1 MIEPIHIATI
11 GGQTLRFF
19 RTPNDDGR
27 PDFPWHC
34 VDDLH
39 RCLGLDR
46 TARKF
51 FLRKLREWGGVQ
63 TVATQQGSV
72 VIAPNYM
79 AQGGINAMVVL
90 GQVSASL
97 RAQYDAEGAIAL
109 KELVAHL
116 GFPRP
121 ALFVWMKE
129 ATNRHG

>member
-11 GGQTLRFF
+11 GDQTLRFF
-19 RTPNDDGR
+19 RTPNDDDR

-34 VDDLH
+34 VGDLH
-39 RCLGLDR
+39 RCLGLNQ

-51 FLRKLREWGGVQ
+51 VRHKLRKWGGLQ
-63 TVATQQGSV
+63 TVATPQGSV

-79 AQGGINAMVVL
+79 AQGGINAMIAM
-90 GQVSASL
+90 GQVSASF

-116 GFPRP
+116 SGFRARP
-121 ALFVWMKE
+121 
-129 ATNRHG
+129 

>member
-34 VDDLH
+34 VNDLH
-39 RCLGLDR
+39 RCLGFDQ

-51 FLRKLREWGGVQ
+51 FLRKQRKWGGLQ
-63 TVATQQGSV
+63 TVATPQGSV

-79 AQGGINAMVVL
+79 AQGGINAMIAM
-90 GQVSASL
+90 GQVSASF

-109 KELVAHL
+109 KGLIAHL
-116 GFPRP
+116 VFPRP
-121 ALFVWMKE
+121 VLFVWMKE
-129 ATNRHG
+129 ATSRHG

>member
-34 VDDLH
+34 VNDLH
-39 RCLGLDR
+39 RCLGLDQ

-51 FLRKLREWGGVQ
+51 FLRKLRKWGGLQ
-63 TVATQQGSV
+63 TVATPQGSV

-79 AQGGINAMVVL
+79 AQGGINAMIAM
-90 GQVSASL
+90 GQVSASF
-97 RAQYDAEGAIAL
+97 RAQYDAEGAIVL
-109 KELVAHL
+109 KGLIAHL

-121 ALFVWMKE
+121 VLFVWMKK
-129 ATNRHG
+129 ATSRHG